1 MATRIKR
8 ITIGTPLASPAAT
21 FLEFD
26 SGDVI
31 GIVDSAYVQIRQ
43 SGLDTNAIINL
54 IDSDY
59 VQVRQDYAYGS
70 LTGAPTNVSEF
81 TNDVN
86 YTNPAGVQSIVTS
99 YGYATPSDID
109 SSFVQSRQYTYNLTQ
124 GVGATTIAGDF
135 IPATDSTYSLGSPT
149 NKFKDLYLSG
159 NTLYLGDLLLKADNN
174 QFSVLGTDGS
184 PAALS
189 QSSNFQSD
197 ITNLI
202 DSGYVQARQA
212 GLEGGGTT
220 ISYRTVSVD
229 GTNLTAD
236 IVGDKFSLVSG
247 TGITLTP
254 DVDSTSI
261 TVSTTALLT
270 GADISSLTN
279 DANYV
284 DSAGVQLIVDSNY
297 INSLVT
303 IPVAYGDSDV
313 QLFVDS
319 NYVRLRQN
327 YAWDRITN
335 PPTILDSAQVAA
347 IAIAND
353 TTKDS
358 AFIVAIVDSA
368 YVTSRVPAGV
378 NIDSAYVQA
387 RQILRDSAWAYSFG
401 FAEPGQDVSQF
412 INDANYLD
420 SITVIGVID
429 AAYIQA
435 NQTDFLDS
443 AQVINLVDSA
453 YVQARQDIFDSYNAR
468 QALFNQEITWFD
480 NNANFTDYDS
490 IDTLG
495 IVDSA
500 YILGKLTAPEL
511 RQKASV
517 TPFASIDFG
526 GIDGLGV
533 INLITHE
540 TTILQSGPR
549 NTHIYGN
556 LNPFKSPYVANVFA
570 DPRANEPRYLGE
582 QTNRWDR
589 AYIQDLYVGNIR
601 PHVDGIYDIGDSN
614 LTFKTGYFATNT
626 LSLGGLL
633 MSATTDASGNLNL
646 AVTDDPTTTP
656 VSIPNETQTQAIT
669 QDVIATSSLLQD
681 MSNVDANP
689 TAGSTIMYDGANF
702 IYVDYKTQAEIRAM
716 FSGGTGVTYDNGE
729 ISIGQPVGTSDNV
742 TFNDMTITGD
752 LTVSGTTTTVNSTTL
767 DVADLNITVAS
778 GAASA
783 AAANGAGLT
792 INGANATLTY
802 VTVDDRFAMNKDL
815 ATNLVG
821 DVTGTVSD
829 ISNHSTTDLTEG
841 TNLYYTDERARLALS
856 SSGDITYN
864 NATGVFE
871 YTQPTTV
878 STFDNDA
885 NYLDSTTV
893 IGVVDSAYVQARQ
906 LVSTYNDSN
915 VRLLVDSAYVDARVS
930 SVDSAQVINIIEL
943 EGYTKLDSSN
953 VTDIVDS
960 AYVSA
965 RASVFDNLVEDVNGD
980 IQVAGNLL
988 PGTDVAFDLGSRTK
1002 RWRDLYLSASSLYI
1016 DNLVLSA
1023 DTDGNLAVSSDDG
1036 NGNLTPVGTIPTVP
1050 EAQAGVQIDS
1060 DWVLTTVDSSYV
1072 QNIIDSAHVRSKVD
1086 LDLSNYDNSTAG
1098 FASAAGIV
1106 LQRDIDTGTL
1116 SINSETDAAAVRTL
1130 IDVDVAGTDNSTE
1143 VTLAGLYDYLT
1154 ISGQEITLNRIDAT
1168 TDILN
1173 LSAVATSGDYNNL
1186 INTPTIPEEAAIY
1199 VDGINTVPSLYA
1211 GISAASVRNLIGA
1224 LAVDSIGTEITS
1236 TVDSAYVSARQVTY
1250 ETAAIYVD
1258 GIVPA
1263 LAQYIDGREV
1273 RNLIGAID
1281 SAAAIDLIDSDHVLE
1296 RVSYSTLP
1304 GAPGDLNEFT
1314 NASGF
1319 LKTND
1324 LTDIDV
1330 TSYIYTV
1337 ASNNVSIWGGSA
1349 DDNGN
1354 NLSYDPDTVSV
1365 YLNGVKLIKVTDFA
1379 TNGAGSTITF
1389 QEPPVIGDVI
1399 EVLDF
1404 GGQVLLNT
1412 SYISIS
1418 ALKSLVDSSAD
1429 FADFKTRIANL

>member
-43 SGLDTNAIINL
+43 SGLDTNAIVNL

-70 LTGAPTNVSEF
+70 LTGVPTNVSSF
-81 TNDVN
+81 TNDAN

-99 YGYATPSDID
+99 YGYATAGDID

-124 GVGATTIAGDF
+124 GVGATTIAGNF
-135 IPATDSTYSLGSPT
+135 IPAADSTYSLGSPT

-159 NTLYLGDLLLKADNN
+159 NTLYLGNLLLKADNN
-174 QFSVLGTDGS
+174 QFSVLGTNGT
-184 PAALS
+184 PAVLT
-189 QSSNFQSD
+189 QSSNFTSD
-197 ITNLI
+197 VTNLI

-212 GLEGGGTT
+212 GLDGGGTT

-236 IVGDKFSLVSG
+236 IVGDTFSLVSG

-358 AFIVAIVDSA
+358 AFVVAIVDSA

-378 NIDSAYVQA
+378 NVDSAYVQA
-387 RQILRDSAWAYSFG
+387 RQILRDSAWALSFG
-401 FAEPGQDVSQF
+401 FSQPGQDVSQF
-412 INDANYLD
+412 VNDTNYLD
-420 SITVIGVID
+420 SITVTGVID

-435 NQTDFLDS
+435 NQTNFLDS

-453 YVQARQDIFDSYNAR
+453 YVQARQDIFDSQNAK

-500 YILGKLTAPEL
+500 YILGKLTSEEL
-511 RQKASV
+511 RVKASV
-517 TPFASIDFG
+517 TPFAEFAAG
-526 GIDGLGV
+526 FEGMGT
-533 INLITHE
+533 INLITHG
-540 TTILQSGPR
+540 TTVFSSGPQ

-556 LNPFKSPYVANVFA
+556 LNPFKSATVATAFG
-570 DPRANEPRYLGE
+570 DPRANQPRYLGE
-582 QTNRWDR
+582 QTNRWDK

-633 MSATTDASGNLNL
+633 MSATTDAGGNLNL

-716 FSGGTGVTYDNGE
+716 FSGGTGVTYNNGV
-729 ISIGQPVGTSDNV
+729 IAIGQAVGTSDNV

-767 DVADLNITVAS
+767 NVADLNITVAS

-792 INGANATLTY
+792 VNGANATLTY
-802 VTVDDRFAMNKDL
+802 VAVDDRFAMNKDL

-841 TNLYYTDERARLALS
+841 NNLYYTDERARLALS
-856 SSGDITYN
+856 SSGDITYD

-893 IGVVDSAYVQARQ
+893 TDVVDSAYVQARQ

-965 RASVFDNLVEDVNGD
+965 RASAFDNLVEDVNGD
-980 IQVAGNLL
+980 INVAGHLL
-988 PGTDVAFDLGSRTK
+988 PGTDVAFDLGSPTK

-1023 DTDGNLAVSSDDG
+1023 DESGNLAVSSDDG
-1036 NGNLTPVGTIPTVP
+1036 QGNLTPVGTIPTVP

-1086 LDLSNYDNSTAG
+1086 LDLDNYDNSTSTFVKDAQL
-1098 FASAAGIV
+1098 AISK
-1106 LQRDIDTGTL
+1106 DINDGTL
-1116 SINSETDAAAVRTL
+1116 AIGSGTTAGDIRTL

-1263 LAQYIDGREV
+1263 LAEYIDGREV

-1330 TSYIYTV
+1330 TSYVYTV